1 MPSTT
6 PVVIRVRG
14 EVIHKHA
21 RRGPPKR
28 TASIVAGYRYTA
40 VLMDKS
46 EVILLKK
53 ATRQYEWAYQ
63 WTVPVAGGKTAREL
77 AAYFKYSSY
86 RIQPLPALAEFR
98 IEWPSSASDALLRAL
113 WAP

>member
-14 EVIHKHA
+14 EVIYKHA
-21 RRGPPKR
+21 RRGPQR
-28 TASIVAGYRYTA
+28 RMASSVAGYRYTA
-40 VLMDKS
+40 VLMDRS
-46 EVILLKK
+46 EVILLNN
-53 ATRQYEWAYQ
+53 ATRRHEWAYQ
-63 WTVPVAGGKTAREL
+63 WTVPVARGKARGL
-77 AAYFKYSSY
+77 AVYFKYSSY

-98 IEWPSSASDALLRAL
+98 IEWPSSTADALLRAL